1 METNIQIQN
10 LPYDPQ
16 NEPQKI
22 AYDLIANTNT
32 SFFLTG
38 RAGTGKTTFLRK
50 VREAVDKNFVVVA
63 PTGVAAIVA
72 GGETIH
78 SFFGMPLE
86 ILTPRTSYNIN
97 ETKQKMLRKVDTI
110 IVDEASMVRCDM
122 VDAIDDILREIMYN
136 NLPFG
141 GKQIVFSGDIF
152 QLDPVV
158 KRNSTEMDVLRDLYG
173 TNDTPYFFNAK
184 VFQRS
189 ELISVEFQKVYRQE
203 DARFLSILTHI
214 RNGQVNWHDINT
226 LNERVGKEPA
236 KDELVITL
244 ASLNET
250 ANEIN
255 RHHLDAIESEAF
267 TFEGVLDGDF
277 KACELPVPQQLI
289 LKVGAQVMLCRNDPA
304 HRWVNGTLAT
314 ITKLDEKCVMVKIDE
329 EEYEVSA
336 VQWEQPKYVYDK
348 VTKRLEKEI
357 VGSYTQLPLRLAWAI
372 TIHKSQGMTFDKM
385 MLDLSRGV
393 FMAGQLYV
401 ALSRVRS
408 LEGLYL
414 TSPIKANYIQPKRK
428 ANQFAKSF
436 NDETTIAHQIKIG
449 ESVYPYLRK
458 EDYNGAAHAYYEQMM
473 GFVSNNEMEYARRV
487 ADVLLS
493 LLIDDSCLTDEE
505 WSYVEQMI
513 SSNDMTNVQYIRA
526 RNLFRT
532 GLYSE
537 ADAINCA
544 IAEQYNNQLDN
555 KWLFLIAQTNDAIGD
570 PSLGLYQR
578 IISHNRHYLPAFI
591 ALRKSMHAKG
601 QVVPVADEEQEAAI
615 IADWNNHQLSHEDW
629 VAKYAERLTEKSFGE
644 FRSMLSKLAYE

>member
-86 ILTPRTSYNIN
+86 ILTPQTSYNIN

-329 EEYEVSA
+329 EEYE
-336 VQWEQPKYVYDK
+336 E
-348 VTKRLEKEI
+348 
-357 VGSYTQLPLRLAWAI
+357 
-372 TIHKSQGMTFDKM
+372 
-385 MLDLSRGV
+385 
-393 FMAGQLYV
+393 
-401 ALSRVRS
+401 
-408 LEGLYL
+408 
-414 TSPIKANYIQPKRK
+414 
-428 ANQFAKSF
+428 
-436 NDETTIAHQIKIG
+436 
-449 ESVYPYLRK
+449 
-458 EDYNGAAHAYYEQMM
+458 
-473 GFVSNNEMEYARRV
+473 EY
-487 ADVLLS
+487 
-493 LLIDDSCLTDEE
+493 LLI
-505 WSYVEQMI
+505 
-513 SSNDMTNVQYIRA
+513 R
-526 RNLFRT
+526 
-532 GLYSE
+532 
-537 ADAINCA
+537 
-544 IAEQYNNQLDN
+544 
-555 KWLFLIAQTNDAIGD
+555 
-570 PSLGLYQR
+570 
-578 IISHNRHYLPAFI
+578 
-591 ALRKSMHAKG
+591 
-601 QVVPVADEEQEAAI
+601 
-615 IADWNNHQLSHEDW
+615 
-629 VAKYAERLTEKSFGE
+629 
-644 FRSMLSKLAYE
+644 

>member
-1 METNIQIQN
+1 METTIQNQN
-10 LPYDPQ
+10 LPCDLQ

-22 AYDLIANTNT
+22 AYELIANTNT

-50 VREAVDKNFVVVA
+50 IREAVDKNFVVVA

-86 ILTPRTSYNIN
+86 ILTPHTTYTIN
-97 ETKQKMLRKVDTI
+97 ETKQKILRKVDTI

-122 VDAIDDILREIMYN
+122 VDAIDDILRSIMHN

-173 TNDTPYFFNAK
+173 TDTPYFFNAK

-203 DARFLSILTHI
+203 DAQFLSILTHI
-214 RNGQVNWHDINT
+214 RNGQVDWPDINT
-226 LNERVGKEPA
+226 LNERVGKQPA

-255 RHHLDAIESEAF
+255 QHHLDAIESEAF

-329 EEYEVSA
+329 EEYEVNA

-348 VTKRLEKEI
+348 VTKRLKKEI

-414 TSPIKANYIQPKRK
+414 TSPIQANYIKPKTQ
-428 ANQFAKSF
+428 ANQFAASF
-436 NDETTIAHQIKIG
+436 NDNDAIAHQIKIG

-458 EDYNGAAHAYYEQMM
+458 EDYDGAVRAYYEQMM
-473 GFVSNNEMEYARRV
+473 DFIANNETEYARSV
-487 ADVLLS
+487 AEALLS
-493 LLIDDSCLTDEE
+493 LLIDDSCLTEEE
-505 WSYVEQMI
+505 WSYIKHVLENEVSM
-513 SSNDMTNVQYIRA
+513 NTQYMQA
-526 RNLFRT
+526 LALFRA
-532 GLYSE
+532 GRFQE
-537 ADAINCA
+537 ADKLNSELAQ
-544 IAEQYNNQLDN
+544 QYPTTLDN
-555 KWLFLIAQTNDAIGD
+555 KCIFLIARANDEIGD
-570 PSLGLYQR
+570 PSLGMYQQVIR
-578 IISHNRHYLPAFI
+578 HNRHYLPAFI
-591 ALRKSMHAKG
+591 AFRKSMHTKG
-601 QVVPVADEEQEAAI
+601 QVVPVVDEGQGDEN
-615 IADWNNHQLSHEDW
+615 IADWNNRQLSHEEW
-629 VAKYAERLTEKSFGE
+629 ANKYAERLTEKSFGE